1 MKSRRV
7 EKSIRGPRDVDLV
20 VKEQIIEKEQI
31 VNKEQSNVSSDQGD
45 FSSVGMQQ
53 GRVPLDPD
61 SNEQGAID
69 DRPQRFKKKL
79 NKP

>member
-20 VKEQIIEKEQI
+20 VKEQI